1 MTLDNSTAVNNQ
13 KFRIGVLGFYGSVTI
28 KGTQVSEN
36 ETDGMVFAK
45 SINDPA
51 ILFRREQ
58 LNDEA

>member
-13 KFRIGVLGFYGSVTI
+13 KFGIGVLGFYGCVTV
-28 KGTQVSEN
+28 KGAQISEN
-36 ETDGMVFAK
+36 ETDGMVLAK
-45 SINDPA
+45 SINDPS